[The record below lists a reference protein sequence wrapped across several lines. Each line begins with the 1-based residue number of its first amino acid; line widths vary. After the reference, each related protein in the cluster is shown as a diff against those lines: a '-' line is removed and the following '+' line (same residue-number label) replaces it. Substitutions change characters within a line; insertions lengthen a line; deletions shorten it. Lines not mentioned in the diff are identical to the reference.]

1 MTPRRRRDG
10 EHPPNSDGSR
20 EAARPAEVTHHAIP
34 GNATPPPMPPK
45 PLGEAPTPLTIER
58 VAAELSRREYEFQ
71 TDDDGDLTGLW
82 DGNRFWFILMGHNH
96 EVLQV
101 RGRWGREL
109 PPEARTAALQA
120 INDWNRDR
128 LWPKVYLRDEG
139 EVAIY
144 TEVSVDFE
152 PGATNAQIADTIAC
166 GLVTAT
172 QFFNQA
178 DVITLGFDDD

>member
-1 MTPRRRRDG
+1 MTPRRRRDS
-10 EHPPNSDGSR
+10 EHGSHP
-20 EAARPAEVTHHAIP
+20 EASRASAADQAAAGPKPTPSA
-34 GNATPPPMPPK
+34 PPPTVK

-58 VAAELSRREYEFQ
+58 VAAELGRRDYLFE

-109 PPEARTAALQA
+109 PTEARDAALRA
-120 INDWNRDR
+120 VNDWNRDR

-152 PGATNAQIADTIAC
+152 PGATAAQIADTIAC

-178 DVITLGFDDD
+178 DVIVLGMED

>member
-1 MTPRRRRDG
+1 MSIRRDKG
-10 EHPPNSDGSR
+10 QNPDEQAGGS
-20 EAARPAEVTHHAIP
+20 PA
-34 GNATPPPMPPK
+34 
-45 PLGEAPTPLTIER
+45 LGEEPTPLTTER
-58 VAAELSRREYEFQ
+58 VAAELARRDYLFQ

-82 DGNRFWFILMGHNH
+82 DGNRFWFILMGQDK

-101 RGRWGREL
+101 RGKWGQHL
-109 PPEARTAALQA
+109 PPAAREAALHA

-128 LWPKVYLRDEG
+128 LWPKVYLRDED

-152 PGATNAQIADTIAC
+152 PGATDAQLADTIAC

-178 DVITLGFDDD
+178 DVITLGLDD